1 MNKNLDLELAGLNDE
16 ELLELF
22 NKIEEHRAYL
32 EASIIDLAE
41 EKKDEEEK
49 KNESTKWYFDS

>member
-32 EASIIDLAE
+32 EASIIDLAD

-49 KNESTKWYFDS
+49 KNESTK